1 MRFYINRLWFLGKS
15 SFNFCLPKYAAGG
28 VVLWVV
34 GEVWVVPVQYGLG

>member
-1 MRFYINRLWFLGKS
+1 MRFYINRLWFLDKL

-34 GEVWVVPVQYGLG
+34 GEVWVLPVQYGLG